1 MDDKRT
7 FPRWRKRLLVE
18 IKADG
23 RTATGFTWDLSHTG
37 LFISSSYVPKLGEKL
52 DASLHLPNGRRVACI
67 GTVVRIRRVP
77 SALADGEANNGF
89 SLALGDY
96 FEDYARFL
104 NDLR

>member
-1 MDDKRT
+1 MNDKRT

-18 IKADG
+18 LRTGG

-37 LFISSSYVPKLGEKL
+37 LFVSSSYVPKLGEKL
-52 DASLHLPNGRRVACI
+52 EALLTLPSGKKVACV

-77 SALADGEANNGF
+77 TALADGEANHGF

>member
-23 RTATGFTWDLSHTG
+23 RSASGFTWDLSHTG
-37 LFISSSYVPKLGEKL
+37 LFVSSSYMPKLGEKL
-52 DASLHLPNGRRVACI
+52 GILLHLPGGKMVACV
-67 GTVVRIRRVP
+67 GTVVRTRRVP
-77 SALADGEANNGF
+77 AALADGEANHGF